1 MLLFKN
7 QIIWKKIKMEIEP
20 YETEIFYDKFGLRLW
35 EKRHSHILSLL
46 SNESGLTKAKETNF
60 IILNIL
66 RSCWT

>member
-1 MLLFKN
+1 
-7 QIIWKKIKMEIEP
+7 MEIEP

-60 IILNIL
+60 IILIIL
-66 RSCWT
+66 RSCWI